1 MARRVIICG
10 AAGRDFHNFNVAYR
24 HAEDVDVVAFTAT
37 QIPDIDGRRYPPE
50 LAGSRYPDGIEIHDQ
65 SSLEALIEQSE
76 ADAVVFAYSDVRH
89 KEAMHL
95 ASRALAAGVDFEI
108 LGPQSTYLDAPR
120 PVVAVS
126 AVRTGCGK
134 SQIARHLAVGLGAER
149 RVVAIRHAM
158 PYGDLAAQ
166 AVQRFATAQDLDAAD
181 CTLEEREEYEP
192 HIEAGVV
199 VFAGVDYAGILEA
212 ASAEADLIVWDGGNN
227 DYPFVRPDVH
237 VVVVDALRPGHVT
250 THFPGEAVL
259 RMADIVVINKV
270 DAASPGQV
278 DEARRRIAGVRSD
291 VPVVLADSPVTLEDE
306 ASITG
311 KRILIVEDGPT
322 LTHGD
327 MAYGAG
333 YAAVHD
339 LDVEIVDPR
348 PHAVGSIATT
358 YERYGHIGAV
368 LPAMGY
374 SAAQRNDLAAT
385 IRASG
390 AEAVV
395 AGTPI
400 DLARDAEIDVPTYR
414 VRYRHHDHGLPKLI
428 GLVRA
433 RL

>member
-24 HAEDVDVVAFTAT
+24 DAEAVDVVGFTAT
-37 QIPDIDGRRYPPE
+37 QIPDIAGRRYPPE
-50 LAGSRYPDGIEIHDQ
+50 LAGVRYPEGIEIHDQ
-65 SSLEALIEQSE
+65 RNLEVLIAETA
-76 ADAVVFAYSDVRH
+76 ADSVVFAYSDVRH
-89 KEAMHL
+89 EEAMHL

-108 LGPQSTYLDAPR
+108 LGPESTYLDAPR

-134 SQIARHLAVGLGAER
+134 SQIARHLAVGLGTER

-166 AVQRFATAQDLDAAD
+166 AVQRFASAEDLDAAD

-199 VFAGVDYAGILEA
+199 VFAGVDYAGIVAA

-227 DYPFVRPDVH
+227 DYPFVRPDIH

-250 THFPGEAVL
+250 THFPGEALL

-270 DAASPGQV
+270 DAASPGQL
-278 DEARRRIAGVRSD
+278 DEARRRIADVRSD
-291 VPVVLADSPVTLEDE
+291 VPVILADSPVHLEG
-306 ASITG
+306 AAALAG
-311 KRILIVEDGPT
+311 KRVLIVEDGPT

-348 PHAVGSIATT
+348 PYAVGSIATT

-374 SAAQRNDLAAT
+374 SAEQRHDLAAT

-390 AEAVV
+390 ADAVV

-400 DLARDAEIDVPTYR
+400 DLARDADLDVPTYR
-414 VRYRHHDHGLPKLI
+414 VRYQHRDHGSPKLMD
-428 GLVRA
+428 LVREK
-433 RL
+433 L